1 GDVYKRQTDS
11 QGNFLFAKH
20 PQITGEKLFEAL
32 REKKILVRWFNQQ
45 RTKDYLRITVGT
57 QEQMEQLVKVLST
70 ILEEVEA

>member
-1 GDVYKRQTDS
+1 M
-11 QGNFLFAKH
+11 FAKH